1 MIKIEIWSDIN
12 CPFCYI
18 GKRHL
23 EAALSECPDPQGIEI
38 EWKSF
43 ELDREANPPKGS
55 DNTELLAKKYG
66 RDRKWAEEM
75 NRSMTQMALSA
86 GLEFHLEKV
95 IPANSFNA
103 HRLIHLA
110 RKYHLQ
116 DQMKEKLL
124 SLKFT
129 EGKDIN
135 DPAILHA
142 AAKATGLADDV
153 MTSFMNGDEFSAEVR
168 RDEAEALKM
177 RISGVPFFLFNQQ
190 VALSGA
196 QPVQAFTEVLNKLS
210 KSI

>member
-1 MIKIEIWSDIN
+1 MVKIEIWSDIS

-23 EAALSECPDPQGIEI
+23 EAALKDHPDSKNIKI

-66 RDRKWAEEM
+66 RDRAWALEM
-75 NRSMTQMALSA
+75 NRNMTQMAASA
-86 GLEFHLEKV
+86 GLEFKMDKV

-110 RKYHLQ
+110 KKFQKQ

-124 SLKFT
+124 SLKFV
-129 EGKDIN
+129 EGKDIS
-135 DPAILHA
+135 DPEVLGA
-142 AAKATGLADDV
+142 AARELGLPV
-153 MTSFMNGDEFSAEVR
+153 LQENEFSEEVR
-168 RDEAEALKM
+168 RDEDQALELG
-177 RISGVPFFLFNQQ
+177 ISGVPFFLFNGQ

-196 QPVQAFTEVLNKLS
+196 QPVEAFKEVLHKLAGD
-210 KSI
+210 